1 MSLIATSPRCF
12 NALEAAVE
20 AVKTGNADSPQ
31 IIIKSLRQDGLLLQ
45 KQASI
50 LCDELKQAKKK
61 QQELDEDPAR
71 RINKLHAEEVKL
83 KNMRQGLEAKKSAL
97 NEERE
102 RCCRNKQDAARKRK
116 RNTMN

>member
-50 LCDELKQAKKK
+50 LCDKFKKDEEK
-61 QQELDEDPAR
+61 HQELDKD
-71 RINKLHAEEVKL
+71 LT
-83 KNMRQGLEAKKSAL
+83 RQILSL
-97 NEERE
+97 IHI
-102 RCCRNKQDAARKRK
+102 
-116 RNTMN
+116 